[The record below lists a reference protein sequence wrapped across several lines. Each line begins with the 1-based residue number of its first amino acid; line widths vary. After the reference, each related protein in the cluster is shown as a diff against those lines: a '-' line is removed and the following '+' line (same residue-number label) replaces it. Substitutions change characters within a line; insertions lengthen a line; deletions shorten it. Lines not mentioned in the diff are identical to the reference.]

1 MSPFSSRS
9 LNTVSITRLNNV
21 GVSGSPY
28 FTSLST
34 LNYPVYALFTLTFA
48 VVFLRVSLV
57 LLISEVPYSEL
68 VNLVCKI

>member
-1 MSPFSSRS
+1 M
-9 LNTVSITRLNNV
+9 